1 MAWLPFQKAFLFQAV
16 GLYPTNGDTVNKF
29 ILEDCCA
36 NILVVEEEKGV
47 KKILAMKN
55 DLPNLKKIVQVSPV
69 LDSCIF

>member
-1 MAWLPFQKAFLFQAV
+1 VGKISRFEIFILQAV
-16 GLYPTNGDTVNKF
+16 GLYPTNGDSVNKF

-55 DLPNLKKIVQVSPV
+55 DLQNLRKIVQVTT
-69 LDSCIF
+69 